1 MSVAVQDDR
10 PVSVSVTSY
19 PVTSDMWTV
28 SAPDNKVD
36 VRTAKA
42 GVTVADSSSV
52 NDVFCSTDTRGVVKT
67 VSSAIAVV
75 CSAECSESTVASS
88 SVITALGRMCCEHA
102 SVVCNSCSP
111 VESLKSVNDMSASGV
126 KLSVPVFVS

>member
-10 PVSVSVTSY
+10 SFSIAVTSS

-28 SAPDNKVD
+28 SAPDNKVV
-36 VRTAKA
+36 VRTVKA

-52 NDVFCSTDTRGVVKT
+52 TSVFSSTDTRGVVKT

-75 CSAECSESTVASS
+75 CSAECIESTADSS
-88 SVITALGRMCCEHA
+88 
-102 SVVCNSCSP
+102 
-111 VESLKSVNDMSASGV
+111 
-126 KLSVPVFVS
+126 